1 MSKGRLSKGRI
12 AAAVTV
18 AAAAALIC
26 ALLIINIF
34 YPLRY
39 FTAYLVRAQR
49 PPEGELSVYF
59 LDVGQAD
66 CAVAVLPDGQTM
78 LIDGGDGTYTNN
90 LKIVTSLHSLGVDG
104 IDYLVCTS
112 VNGEHCGG
120 LAEIINLYDVGTI
133 FYPYCTNRYITEEF
147 ADFVSADQLSAAE
160 RIISEY
166 GAGVNCGDFYFTFL
180 SPAVHTSPDSEYG
193 DLNSDP
199 TQEAMNNASAVMWM
213 EYAGRGIFYASDVG
227 GTVLSE
233 IAQTYTL
240 LQELGDPDGYFSFE
254 GHKIDFSACAAYK
267 VAAHGH
273 EDSRCTEL
281 ADLLSPDISI
291 ISVGENNASGCPSAA
306 VVTDLIAHGKI
317 YMTQYAGDILL
328 SADGEG
334 GCSVSVQL

>member
-1 MSKGRLSKGRI
+1 MSKGRISKGRI

-34 YPLRY
+34 YP
-39 FTAYLVRAQR
+39 AQVFYR
-49 PPEGELSVYF
+49 ISRKGAAPPEGELSVYF

-90 LKIVTSLHSLGVDG
+90 LKIVTSLHSLGVNG

-112 VNGEHCGG
+112 VNGEHCGRPCRNNKFVRRRH
-120 LAEIINLYDVGTI
+120 NLLSLLHQQIHNRRVCRFCVGGRTQRRRDGNI
-133 FYPYCTNRYITEEF
+133 
-147 ADFVSADQLSAAE
+147 
-160 RIISEY
+160 RIR
-166 GAGVNCGDFYFTFL
+166 ARGVNCGDFFFTFL

-199 TQEAMNNASAVMWM
+199 TEEAMNNASAVMWM

-267 VAAHGH
+267 VAAHGPRRQPLH
-273 EDSRCTEL
+273 RTCRP
-281 ADLLSPDISI
+281 AVARYFNNIRGRKQRFGLSFPRLWLQTSLPTARFI
-291 ISVGENNASGCPSAA
+291 
-306 VVTDLIAHGKI
+306 
-317 YMTQYAGDILL
+317 
-328 SADGEG
+328 
-334 GCSVSVQL
+334 

>member
-12 AAAVTV
+12 AAVISV
-18 AAAAALIC
+18 VAAAALIC
-26 ALLIINIF
+26 ALLVINIF

-39 FTAYLVRAQR
+39 FTAYFARVSR
-49 PPEGELSVYF
+49 PPQGELSAYF

-66 CAVAVLPDGQTM
+66 CAVVVLPDGKNM
-78 LIDGGDGTYTNN
+78 LIDGGDGTYSNN
-90 LKIVTSLHSLGVDG
+90 LKIITSLRSLGVED

-120 LAEIINLYDVGTI
+120 LPEIIDMYDVGTI

-147 ADFVSADQLSAAE
+147 DDFVSAAE
-160 RIISEY
+160 RSGAEMVISEY
-166 GAGVNCGDFYFTFL
+166 GAGVSEGDFFFTFL

-199 TQEAMNNASAVMWM
+199 TQEAMNNASAVMWI
-213 EYAGRGIFYASDVG
+213 EYAGCGIFYAGDVG
-227 GTVLSE
+227 GEVLSE
-233 IAQTYTL
+233 IAQTYAL

-254 GHKIDFSACAAYK
+254 GHKIDFSACVAYK

-273 EDSRCTEL
+273 QDSRCTEL
-281 ADLLSPDISI
+281 TDLLSPDISI

-306 VVTDLIAHGKI
+306 VMADLVAHGQI

-334 GCSVSVQL
+334 VCSVSCQL